1 MTDDYDLPERLW
13 ATVAGIQPQG
23 RVHGIWDQDPS
34 RSALF
39 NWREYVRADTKSFY
53 QEKDIDAMQ
62 ARIAALEAERD
73 RLRLALQWIDLN
85 DATMLGR
92 LTHRSAIDTVAKM
105 NRIARAVLEGGGD
118 G

>member
-1 MTDDYDLPERLW
+1 MSDDYDLPERLW

-23 RVHGIWDQDPS
+23 RTHGIWDEAPS
-34 RSALF
+34 RSTLS
-39 NWREYVRADTKSFY
+39 NWQEYVRADTGSFY

-73 RLRLALQWIDLN
+73 RLRSVLATYACRCPYNAPPPDCAGGDWTDC
-85 DATMLGR
+85 GR
-92 LTHRSAIDTVAKM
+92 R
-105 NRIARAVLEGGGD
+105 ARAALEGGGD